1 VKITFPVFGLGGAG
15 GEKALVRIANG
26 LVDRGH
32 DVSFVLPSGGYSK
45 IYPTKAKLIETPPII
60 TGYKRLHVP
69 YVELLTSCIA
79 LIPRIP
85 KSDIVCANFCLT
97 ALPTLIATKLLKK
110 GTPFYFVQHYES
122 LFFDKSY
129 QLGYRRYIKDT
140 YKYFENIV
148 TVSKWLGDKIY
159 EHTGKRSTVINPG
172 IDLDIFRPLKSEKDD
187 IKTVLC
193 LGVNTIWKGN
203 ADIIKAMEIVYE
215 KCRRVKLIIVG
226 RTEIEVKSEI
236 PYEQRQ
242 ASDEELAELYSS
254 CNVYVLGSWYEGYPA
269 PPLEAMA
276 CGAPV
281 VSTDNLGIREYGI
294 DGKNCLIVPPRNP
307 EAMANAILRLLSDKD
322 LCQKL
327 SEEGLKTARQFT
339 WDKTVDKIEKR
350 FEQTL
355 RKGD

>member
-1 VKITFPVFGLGGAG
+1 MKITFPTFGLGGAG
-15 GEKALVRIANG
+15 GQKALVRIANG

-45 IYPTKAKLIETPPII
+45 IYPTKAKLIGTLPIV
-60 TGYKRLHVP
+60 TGYKELRVP
-69 YVELLTSCIA
+69 YIDLLTSCIA

-85 KSDIVCANFCLT
+85 KSDIVCANWCLT
-97 ALPTLIATKLLKK
+97 ALPTLIATRLLKK

-122 LFFDKSY
+122 LFFGKSY
-129 QLGYRRYIKDT
+129 QFGYRSHVKNT
-140 YKYFENIV
+140 YKHFENII
-148 TVSKWLGDKIY
+148 TVSKWLDDKIY
-159 EHTGKRSTVINPG
+159 RHTGRRSTVINPG
-172 IDLDIFRPLKSEKDD
+172 IDLDIFRPLKSERDD

-193 LGVNTIWKGN
+193 LGVNPIWKGN
-203 ADIIKAMEIVYE
+203 TDVIKAMEIVYE
-215 KCRRVKLIIVG
+215 KCKKVKLIIVG
-226 RTEIEVKSEI
+226 RAEIEVKSEI

-242 ASDEELAELYSS
+242 ASDEELAKLYSS
-254 CNVYVLGSWYEGYPA
+254 CDAYVLGSWYEGCPA

-294 DGKNCLIVPPRNP
+294 DGNNCLIVSPRDP
-307 EAMANAILRLLSDKD
+307 KAMANAILRLLSDKD

-327 SEEGLKTARQFT
+327 REEGLKTAQQFT
-339 WDKTVDKIEKR
+339 WDKTVDKIEKL

-355 RKGD
+355 RKGG